1 MAASALH
8 AAGCVEL
15 GEEADYHAP
24 SLPSAAQDDKHLL
37 GESCLKCDLIPDV
50 IDRSV
55 QNMISCCTMSRP
67 REFDMDKALDRVMR
81 VFWERGYH
89 ATSVQDLMKAAGVQ
103 KQSLYCAFGDK
114 RSLFLK
120 CLNLY
125 IKQTLLA
132 TQKML
137 NDSDSPLDGIARVM
151 RFVSQAPDSK
161 NCPPGCLMANTAL
174 ELGLDDPDVA
184 DEIRRMFR
192 SMEKMLGAALRKAQT
207 QGEISKKL
215 DCIAVGQSLVNTV
228 SGIRI
233 LEKTGASR
241 QQVRTV
247 VETALAA
254 IQR

>member
-1 MAASALH
+1 
-8 AAGCVEL
+8 
-15 GEEADYHAP
+15 
-24 SLPSAAQDDKHLL
+24 
-37 GESCLKCDLIPDV
+37 
-50 IDRSV
+50 
-55 QNMISCCTMSRP
+55 
-67 REFDMDKALDRVMR
+67 MR

-120 CLNLY
+120 CLTLY
-125 IKQTLLA
+125 SKQTLLA
-132 TQKML
+132 TQKVL
-137 NDSDSPLDGIARVM
+137 NDADSPLDGITRVM

-184 DEIRRMFR
+184 DEIRGMFR
-192 SMEKMLGAALRKAQT
+192 SMEKMLGTALRKAQAR
-207 QGEISKKL
+207 GEISKKL
-215 DCIAVGQSLVNTV
+215 DCVAVGQSLVNTV

-247 VETALAA
+247 METALAA